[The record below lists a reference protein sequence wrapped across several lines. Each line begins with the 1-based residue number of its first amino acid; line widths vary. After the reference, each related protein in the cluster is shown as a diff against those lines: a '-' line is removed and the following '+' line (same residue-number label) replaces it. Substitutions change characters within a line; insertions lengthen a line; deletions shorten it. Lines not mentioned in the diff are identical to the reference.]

1 MNGMKR
7 LAVLLVV
14 ACAMI
19 AQAETTLDY
28 VQDGLI
34 AHWDGIDNVARGTP
48 HDGAT
53 TVWTDL
59 IGGKNWT
66 LGSNATVGE
75 NALTFSGTATKT
87 ACTTLSHE
95 NALDIFGSDGEK
107 TVEIVLR
114 TSSSQTA
121 TPSGVSLQTPV
132 GCGVGF
138 YAYYVAKTPEKC
150 CFSFSHMGYD
160 GCMAWSISDKNVLMN
175 LSVGYRNLAVVSIY
189 RDGENADRTL
199 ERQYVSANNNGMAS
213 STSSVATLGSIYG
226 SSGFAGDIYALR
238 VYNRLLTAEEI
249 AQNAAVDAA
258 RFERGD
264 TSASD
269 KLLVASTIPEAMG
282 AVVSP
287 AYGVSAAESKTCSV
301 TSPYVA
307 SDGTAY
313 VCTGW
318 KLYSYDSSNH
328 QWSTPIA
335 GNGTSCAYE
344 HTAGAYVKLEWQ
356 WTTEEAL
363 QVAELQSAGVLGTG
377 GEIHLAKDGSGDVYH
392 LFTTVGNYTFAPPAG
407 GAEIRFLVVGG
418 GGSSGGYGKSGY
430 GTGGGGGGGVIANDN
445 QSLLQVEEGEEISI
459 QVGAGG
465 AAAGSAQG
473 INGGN
478 STLAYGTQVYTGVG
492 GGGGGRGQ
500 QLASNAQ
507 GNGKDGGNGGGG
519 GGYQTHPGGAG
530 TQTDISGVVVGY
542 AGGAGTSALGGAG
555 GGGAGGEGQGSTGT
569 NGGAGGNGVAND
581 ITGETVYYGGGG
593 GGGCSVAL
601 NSYADA
607 TMYNHGGLGG
617 GGNGALYNS
626 IPVACR
632 GEDGL
637 GGGGGGAGACYSAVP
652 YGSQGYSMAG
662 GSGAVI
668 IRYTP
673 AGATGV
679 DYLYVES
686 EMDDAL
692 PAIPPAGRYKADDL
706 EWPQTLIPGEQSA
719 ITGENWVCAC
729 VGYALETSDDCGKNW
744 SAPITNA
751 AISATINAL
760 DKSYRITW
768 LWEMTYFNALIIE
781 NDLVGAPAAEPPV
794 GSYLETELVFP
805 MTLTPGEQTVVTGET
820 AIYTCYGYELETSG
834 DYGSTWSEP
843 AAQVGTSV
851 TLTGL
856 AGLSQRYTW
865 LWRESGYKVALGAA
879 AEGTTVTISP
889 ARASGY
895 YAIGETVTL
904 TATSQDENKRFLAW
918 TINGEV
924 VSSEPTF
931 EWVVEAAAT
940 IKAEF
945 SGKWELV
952 LGGALSTGYNVNNY
966 LTDGNWE
973 IPVQLVN
980 AAFPKDL
987 STGSG
992 NNSIWGRGYRKG
1004 RGELNFRSVEED
1016 TGYRV
1021 AQLGNYSFA
1030 CSSSS
1035 SKTGTGWDPLGCTN
1049 ITAIIAPDVTNVCSD
1064 VINSEGTAI
1073 SQVRRLVISSDA
1085 IFQGAT
1091 FRNAK
1096 IEELEPRCF
1105 PNQTAIGG
1113 SMFQNCSQLSGGL
1126 SFPAVSGV
1134 LGQLAFSGCSKL
1146 QQIRFGG
1153 GAVAIN
1159 YNNVFTG
1166 TSALTDLYF
1175 NAPFTTTSNVAI
1187 FGNKSVVLHCE
1198 LNGEYAD
1205 DWEDFLADQV
1215 SHSKVTLVESVED
1228 QKAIAATYGVNWR
1241 AVVGTYLD
1249 GVNVCPIV
1257 DSSYKGGLI
1266 LILK

>member
-34 AHWDGIDNVARGTP
+34 AHWDGIDNVARGT
-48 HDGAT
+48 HDGTT

-59 IGGKNWT
+59 IDGKNWT

-75 NALTFSGTATKT
+75 KALTFSGSSITATT
-87 ACTTLSHE
+87 CTSLPHDDSL
-95 NALDIFGSDGEK
+95 AIFGSDGAK
-107 TVEIVLR
+107 TVEIVLKP
-114 TSSSQTA
+114 SSISSQA
-121 TPSGVSLQTPV
+121 PLQTPI
-132 GCGVGF
+132 GCGVAMYF
-138 YAYYVAKTPEKC
+138 TSNPTYY
-150 CFSFSHMGYD
+150 FSFSHMGND
-160 GCMAWSISDKNVLMN
+160 DCMAWSSADKDVFATISA
-175 LSVGYRNLAVVSIY
+175 SYRNLAVEAIY
-189 RDGENADRTL
+189 RDGVNATRSSTL
-199 ERQYVSANNNGMAS
+199 GYTSSVNNMANNV
-213 STSSVATLGSIYG
+213 SSVATLGSQLNR
-226 SSGFAGDIYALR
+226 SVFNGDIYALR
-238 VYNRLLTAEEI
+238 VYNRQLTAEEI
-249 AQNAAVDAA
+249 AQNAAVDQA
-258 RFERGD
+258 RFVSGD
-264 TSASD
+264 AAFSD
-269 KLLVASTIPEAMG
+269 KLLVTSSKPDAWG
-282 AVVSP
+282 AEVAP
-287 AYGVSAAESKTCSV
+287 GYGVATAESKECTAPS
-301 TSPYVA
+301 TYVA

-318 KLYSYDSSNH
+318 KLYPYDAGTKS
-328 QWSTPIA
+328 WGTPTS
-335 GNGTSCAYE
+335 GTGTSCAYT
-344 HTAGAYVKLEWQ
+344 HTAGAYAKLEWQ
-356 WTTEEAL
+356 WETAEAL

-377 GEIHLAKDGSGDVYH
+377 GEIHLAKDDSGDVYH
-392 LFTTVGNYTFAPPAG
+392 LFTTVGNYTFTPPAG

-418 GGSSGGYGKSGY
+418 GGSSGGNGKSGF
-430 GTGGGGGGGVIANDN
+430 GTGGGGGGGVIANDL
-445 QSLLQVEEGEEISI
+445 STLLTVEDEDTVAI

-465 AAAGSAQG
+465 AAAGSGQG
-473 INGGN
+473 NNGGD
-478 STLAYGTQVYTGVG
+478 SSLTYGVQVYTGIG

-500 QLASNAQ
+500 TNS
-507 GNGKDGGNGGGG
+507 GTVTGDGKAGGNGGGG
-519 GGYQTHPGGAG
+519 IGGKGAHPGGAG
-530 TQTDISGVVVGY
+530 TQVDLQGNVVGY
-542 AGGAGTSALGGAG
+542 AGGAGTSELGGAG
-555 GGGAGGEGQGSTGT
+555 GGGAGGEGQGSNDT
-569 NGGAGGNGVAND
+569 NGGAGGDGVAND

-593 GGGCSVAL
+593 GGGCSLAI
-601 NSYADA
+601 SSTTTTD
-607 TMYNHGGLGG
+607 NHGGLGG

-626 IPVACR
+626 ISVACR

-662 GSGAVI
+662 GSGVVI

-686 EMDDAL
+686 ELDDAL
-692 PAIPPAGRYKADDL
+692 PAIPAAGRYKADDL
-706 EWPQTLIPGEQSA
+706 DWPQTLIPGEQSA
-719 ITGENWVCAC
+719 LTGENWVCEC

-805 MTLTPGEQTVVTGET
+805 LTLTPGEQTVVTGET
-820 AIYTCYGYELETSG
+820 AIYTCYGYEQETSD

-856 AGLSQRYTW
+856 AGLSHRYTW
-865 LWRESGYKVALGAA
+865 LWRESGYKVALGVA

-889 ARASGY
+889 ARVSGY

-918 TINGEV
+918 TINGAV

-952 LGGALSTGYNVNNY
+952 GTPKVNYDTNANAY

-973 IPVQLVN
+973 IPVQLIN
-980 AAFPKDL
+980 AAFPYDL
-987 STGSG
+987 QTGSG

-1021 AQLGNYSFA
+1021 VQLGNFSFA
-1030 CSSSS
+1030 CSSRYEGNAWSA
-1035 SKTGTGWDPLGCTN
+1035 LGCTN
-1049 ITAIIAPDVTNVCSD
+1049 ITAIIAPDVTNVCAVAIGEDS
-1064 VINSEGTAI
+1064 NGGNTAR
-1073 SQVRRLVISSDA
+1073 SQLRRLVISPDA
-1085 IFQGAT
+1085 VLQNQAFQ
-1091 FRNAK
+1091 FAK
-1096 IEELEPRCF
+1096 IVELEPRRF
-1105 PNQTAIGG
+1105 PNQITLG
-1113 SMFQNCSQLSGGL
+1113 SAMFQNCSNLAGEL
-1126 SFPAVSGV
+1126 SFPAVAGA
-1134 LGQLAFSGCSKL
+1134 LGQNVFNGCTNLEKVRL
-1146 QQIRFGG
+1146 GG
-1153 GAVAIN
+1153 GAVQIN
-1159 YNNVFTG
+1159 SNNIFANTP
-1166 TSALTDLYF
+1166 ALTDLYF
-1175 NAPFTTTSNVAI
+1175 NAPFTTTLNVAI
-1187 FGNKSVVLHCE
+1187 FGGKSVVLHCE

-1205 DWEDFLADQV
+1205 AWETTFLAG
-1215 SHSKVTLVESVED
+1215 SKVTLVENVED

-1241 AVVGTYLD
+1241 AVVGTYKD
-1249 GVNVCPIV
+1249 GSYVCPIV

>member
-1 MNGMKR
+1 MNGMKH

-48 HDGAT
+48 HDSAT

-59 IGGKNWT
+59 IGGRNWT

-75 NALTFSGTATKT
+75 NALTFGSAYAAA
-87 ACTTLSHE
+87 ACTTLSHDD
-95 NALDIFGSDGEK
+95 ALAVFGSEGAK
-107 TVEIVLR
+107 TVEIVLN
-114 TSSSQTA
+114 
-121 TPSGVSLQTPV
+121 TPNTPNDPTGALLQTPT
-132 GCGVGF
+132 GCGVCF
-138 YAYYVAKTPEKC
+138 YAFGGNNAATKC
-150 CFSFSHMGYD
+150 YFIFSQMGID
-160 GCMAWSISDKNVLMN
+160 DSMAWARTEANKFMT
-175 LSVGYRNLAVVSIY
+175 LSVGYRNLSVKAIY
-189 RDGENADRTL
+189 RDGQDADRATSPGYL
-199 ERQYVSANNNGMAS
+199 TPNNGFANVE
-213 STSSVATLGSIYG
+213 TSVATLGSQYNKSPTFPG
-226 SSGFAGDIYALR
+226 TVYALR
-238 VYNRLLTAEEI
+238 VYNRQLTAEEM
-249 AQNAAVDAA
+249 AQNAAVDQA
-258 RFERGD
+258 RFVDGD
-264 TSASD
+264 DAFSD
-269 KLLVASTIPEAMG
+269 KLLVTSSKPEAWG
-282 AVVSP
+282 AVVTP
-287 AYGVSAAESKTCSV
+287 GYGVATAESKECTAPS
-301 TSPYVA
+301 TYVA

-318 KLYSYDSSNH
+318 KLYPYDTGTMSWGTPTTGEENTCSY
-328 QWSTPIA
+328 T
-335 GNGTSCAYE
+335 
-344 HTAGAYVKLEWQ
+344 HTAGAYAKLEWQ
-356 WTTEEAL
+356 WETEESL

-392 LFTTVGNYTFAPPAG
+392 LFTAVGAHTFTPPVG

-418 GGSSGGYGKSGY
+418 GGSSGGSGGSGY

-445 QSLLQVEEGEEISI
+445 STLLAIEDGAELSI

-465 AAAGSAQG
+465 TAAGTGQG
-473 INGGN
+473 NNGGN
-478 STLAYGTQVYTGVG
+478 SSLTWGTQVYTGFG
-492 GGGGGRGQ
+492 GGGGG
-500 QLASNAQ
+500 AKN
-507 GNGKDGGNGGGG
+507 GNGAAGGNGGGG
-519 GGYQTHPGGAG
+519 AGRKVTTGGDG
-530 TQTDISGVVVGY
+530 TQPDLSGDTVGH
-542 AGGAGTSALGGAG
+542 AGGAGTLLAYGGAG
-555 GGGAGGEGQGSTGT
+555 GGGAGGEGQGSNST
-569 NGGAGGNGVAND
+569 NGGAGGDGIANN
-581 ITGETVYYGGGG
+581 ITGEEDIYYGGGG
-593 GGGCSVAL
+593 GGGCSLAI
-601 NSYADA
+601 SSTTTTD
-607 TMYNHGGLGG
+607 NHGGLGG

-626 IPVACR
+626 ISVACR

-637 GGGGGGAGACYSAVP
+637 GGGGGGAGACYGAIP
-652 YGSQGYSMAG
+652 YGRQGYSMAG

-679 DYLYVES
+679 DYLYVASELEDES
-686 EMDDAL
+686 F
-692 PAIPPAGRYKADDL
+692 AIPPAGRYKHEDL
-706 EWPQTLIPGEQSA
+706 EWPQTLYPGEQSA

-744 SAPITNA
+744 SAPVTNA

-781 NDLVGAPAAEPPV
+781 NDLIGAPATVPPV
-794 GSYLETELVFP
+794 GSYLEPELVFP

-820 AIYTCYGYELETSG
+820 AIYTCYGYEIETSD

-856 AGLSQRYTW
+856 DGLSQRYSW

-879 AEGTTVTISP
+879 AEGTAVTISP
-889 ARASGY
+889 ARASGF

-931 EWVVEAAAT
+931 EWTVEAAAT

-952 LGGALSTGYNVNNY
+952 LGGELNTLYNVNNY

-973 IPVQLVN
+973 IPVQLIN
-980 AAFPKDL
+980 AAFPYDL
-987 STGSG
+987 QTGNGGTSH
-992 NNSIWGRGYRKG
+992 WGRGYRKG

-1021 AQLGNYSFA
+1021 AQLGSLSFA
-1030 CSSSS
+1030 CSSS
-1035 SKTGTGWDPLGCTN
+1035 KPGTGWDPLGCTN
-1049 ITAIIAPDVTNVCSD
+1049 ITAIIAPDVTNVWTD

-1085 IFQGAT
+1085 IFQSAT

-1113 SMFQNCSQLSGGL
+1113 SMFQNCSQLSGEL

-1134 LGQLAFSGCSKL
+1134 LGTYAFNGCSSL
-1146 QQIRFGG
+1146 QKVRFGG

-1166 TSALTDLYF
+1166 TPALTDLYF
-1175 NAPFTTTSNVAI
+1175 NAPFSTTQSNAI

-1241 AVVGTYLD
+1241 AVVGTYKD
-1249 GVNVCPIV
+1249 GSYDCPIV